1 MLLAL
6 LDESVPSRQA
16 CRLLSQAAAGCS
28 LESGY
33 RGCIAAGCARSGGRC
48 AVLARVFAE
57 MGRRERNRR
66 SNEVESD
73 HDW

>member
-33 RGCIAAGCARSGGRC
+33 RGCIAAGCACSGGRC

-57 MGRRERNRR
+57 MGRREKGERR
-66 SNEVESD
+66 TQ
-73 HDW
+73 